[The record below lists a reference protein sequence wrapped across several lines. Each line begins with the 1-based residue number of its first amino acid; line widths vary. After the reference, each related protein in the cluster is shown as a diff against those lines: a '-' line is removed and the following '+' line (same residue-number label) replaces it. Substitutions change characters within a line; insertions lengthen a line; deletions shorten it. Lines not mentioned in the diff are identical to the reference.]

1 MNIYGSNDLTKVLIN
16 CIQANKKKVEGVY
29 DYYGGSEY
37 AEEKYSKRYDP
48 KEDLQDGFVVAE
60 RDNEK
65 RRKYSL
71 YVSHEIFTL
80 VDPSAKIGYEVELGK
95 GTIVLQNTVINPC
108 AKIGKHVLIEAGAV
122 IDCDCEIQDYA
133 YIGPGAIIGA
143 RAVIESKAAISAG
156 ANINPG
162 IRIGSETFV
171 YPGVTALHD
180 VLGANHLHFSHEA

>member
-1 MNIYGSNDLTKVLIN
+1 MYGKLLRPPKQNRLVSRHFIRGRGWADIVFLLTL
-16 CIQANKKKVEGVY
+16 
-29 DYYGGSEY
+29 
-37 AEEKYSKRYDP
+37 
-48 KEDLQDGFVVAE
+48 
-60 RDNEK
+60 
-65 RRKYSL
+65 
-71 YVSHEIFTL
+71 FTL
-80 VDPSAKIGYEVELGK
+80 
-95 GTIVLQNTVINPC
+95 
-108 AKIGKHVLIEAGAV
+108 HVLIEAGAV